1 MCFVKPLN
9 YELIKETINI
19 KVRKMRPVEQSL
31 SNNNLD
37 IPIESNYKDL
47 TQLYLLDVSNF
58 PLLTPE
64 EEISYGQLSLK
75 NDKAALDKLICSNV
89 RLVINIARR
98 YANRGIPL
106 LDLIEE
112 GNLGLIHAAKKF
124 NPALGFR
131 FSTYAVWWIKSSIE
145 KAVINQA
152 RTIKLPIRLAHSVNK
167 YLYVSKLL
175 QQKHGN
181 KVDIKDIATELNE
194 SIERTRELESL
205 VEKVNSLDEPMSDD
219 DYPLHEKIA
228 DESLST
234 PEADMVIEDRNRVL
248 LYYIESLNS
257 NQKEVI
263 LRRFGL
269 LMYSPTTL
277 EEIGEELGLSR
288 ERVRQIQ
295 VEALK
300 TLRGVITQNRLS
312 FDTLVS

>member
-1 MCFVKPLN
+1 MS
-9 YELIKETINI
+9 
-19 KVRKMRPVEQSL
+19 PVEQSL
-31 SNNNLD
+31 SNNNVD
-37 IPIESNYKDL
+37 ITIETNHMDL
-47 TQLYLLDVSNF
+47 TQLYMLDVSHF

-64 EEISYGQLSLK
+64 EEITYGELSLK

-124 NPALGFR
+124 NPTLGYR
-131 FSTYAVWWIKSSIE
+131 FSTYAVWWIKSSIG

-175 QQKHGN
+175 QQKHGK
-181 KVDIKDIATELNE
+181 KVDIKDIATALNE
-194 SIERTRELESL
+194 SIEKTRELESL
-205 VEKVNSLDEPMSDD
+205 VEKVYSLDESISDD
-219 DYPLHEKIA
+219 DYPQYEKIA
-228 DESLST
+228 DETLNT
-234 PEADMVIEDRNRVL
+234 PEAEMVIKDRNRVL
-248 LYYIESLNS
+248 LNYIESLNP

-269 LMYSPTTL
+269 LMYSPATL
-277 EEIGEELGLSR
+277 DEIGGELGLSR

-300 TLRGVITQNRLS
+300 ILRGVITQDRLS